1 MVQAGRTATRSR
13 EIINLARSCPRETS
27 SRSRETSSRS
37 RACTPQSPP
46 ANRHGAGGA
55 PRAARETE
63 MRSQP
68 GDAISSLEMRSQP
81 GDAISS
87 LEMRSQPVDAI
98 STPEMRSAPR
108 LARPAADLGSAAGA
122 AASADVLG
130 GGDRL
135 RAVLA
140 TRRLAHGQVSVRVR
154 VRGRIRVARVR
165 AWVRRAVIVGARL
178 PQGSGATGLRLWHAP
193 APSSR
198 APCASSR
205 RPPRASAY
213 SHGSR
218 GSPCAAE
225 GKG

>member
-1 MVQAGRTATRSR
+1 MVQAERTATRSR

-81 GDAISS
+81 G
-87 LEMRSQPVDAI
+87 DAI